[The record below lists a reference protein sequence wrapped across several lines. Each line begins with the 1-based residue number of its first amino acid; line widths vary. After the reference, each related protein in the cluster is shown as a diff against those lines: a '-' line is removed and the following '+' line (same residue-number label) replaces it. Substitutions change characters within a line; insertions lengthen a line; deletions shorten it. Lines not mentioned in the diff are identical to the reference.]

1 MQQFQVPQFINIED
15 KIIGPFTLKQFLYL
29 LGAAAIA
36 VLGWRFLFLP
46 LFLLIALPVTIFL
59 VVMALGKI
67 DERPFPVVFINALN
81 YFLKPRLYIW
91 KRVYDKK
98 KSVEAPLPPT
108 GEKSPLGELG
118 KLTASKLSDLAWSL
132 DIKDMKD
139 KVER

>member
-36 VLGWRFLFLP
+36 VLGWRFLYLP
-46 LFLLIALPVTIFL
+46 LFLLLVLPLVIFL
-59 VVMALGKI
+59 VIMALGKV
-67 DERPFPVVFINALN
+67 DERPFPIVFTNALN

-91 KRVYDKK
+91 KKVYDRK
-98 KSVEAPLPPT
+98 KSIETALSPV
-108 GEKSPLGELG
+108 GEKSPVGELG
-118 KLTASKLSDLAWSL
+118 KLTEGKLNDLAWSL

-139 KVER
+139 KVGR